1 MGVVGDGDDGLGGVA
16 GSGDQVALT
25 GTNSLALKVNVDT
38 LLLGLTLLQG
48 VLLDTV
54 DELLA
59 GAGVLDVLDA
69 DGDTLLEVAVVDTLV
84 QEDTDGGLGDVVDDT
99 GLTVVDL
106 VGHTK
111 ERKKVSVQLSIARK
125 SE

>member
-1 MGVVGDGDDGLGGVA
+1 MLFR
-16 GSGDQVALT
+16 SLEL
-25 GTNSLALKVNVDT
+25 NSLA
-38 LLLGLTLLQG
+38 LLLGLTSSLG
-48 VLLDTV
+48 VALDSA
-54 DELLA
+54 DEFLA
-59 GAGVLDVLDA
+59 RAGVVDVLETDVDA
-69 DGDTLLEVAVVDTLV
+69 LLEVAVADLLVD
-84 QEDTDGGLGDVVDDT
+84 DDADSGLGHVVDDT